1 MLELAA
7 LAALGYWG
15 SRTGASVAINVVL
28 AIAAP
33 LAAAAVWGT
42 FAAPRSAQRL
52 RTGPR
57 LVVELGVF
65 AAAAGAL
72 AVAGQ
77 PALAVVLAALAAV
90 VEALTL
96 VLGDEP
102 DAALYS

>member
-1 MLELAA
+1 VLELAA

-15 SRTGASVAINVVL
+15 SRTGDGVAINVVL

-52 RTGPR
+52 RIGPR
-57 LVVELGVF
+57 LVVELAVF

-72 AVAGQ
+72 AAAGQ
-77 PALAVVLAALAAV
+77 PTLAVVLAGLAAV
-90 VEALTL
+90 VETLTL
-96 VLGDEP
+96 ILGDEP
-102 DAALYS
+102 GAALYS